1 LDVLKLLCKCT
12 LILKKLREC
21 SIYLDEATEFC
32 HHNEDI
38 SKNNVDYGLILEFY
52 GDYNYY
58 SDRFDEAIDYYG
70 KALANYDRWNSPPE
84 NQANCYKQV
93 ANVYEVQQRYD
104 AALDC
109 IKRAI
114 EYIENGNLVENREQ
128 I

>member
-1 LDVLKLLCKCT
+1 M
-12 LILKKLREC
+12 
-21 SIYLDEATEFC
+21 
-32 HHNEDI
+32 
-38 SKNNVDYGLILEFY
+38 DYGLILEFY